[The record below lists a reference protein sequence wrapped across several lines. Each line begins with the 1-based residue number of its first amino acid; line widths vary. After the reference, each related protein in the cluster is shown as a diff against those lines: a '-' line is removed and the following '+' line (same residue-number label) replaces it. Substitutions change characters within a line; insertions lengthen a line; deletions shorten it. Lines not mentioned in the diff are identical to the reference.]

1 MEKKEKIKEFWKNNK
16 YTILVLVFA
25 FLSIIYT
32 TGSVQ
37 QHTQEVN
44 EWWLNEI
51 EQCQCVCSNLGIG
64 INESQPTYS
73 FFTTTN
79 KLDGVDFE

>member
-25 FLSIIYT
+25 FLSIIYI

-51 EQCQCVCSNLGIG
+51 EQCQCVCRNLGIG
-64 INESQPTYS
+64 INESQPIYS
-73 FFTTTN
+73 FIPSTN
-79 KLDGVDFE
+79 NLNGVDTE